1 MGRIKKILVITTNDP
16 NKSPRPNRLLE
27 HLKTTDYEISLLS
40 YQKFEKYNL
49 NQYHFNKKMN
59 IDLINALLI
68 LRLYKIFN
76 QLLLIDSI
84 SKADFNSIKKR
95 KFDLIICENIEVT
108 YLAFLLKSE
117 NTKLMVDLREYF
129 PRQFDNR
136 FSWSL
141 KKKEYYNLLLKN
153 YVSKFDKIITVS
165 NGLAKAYKD
174 NFDFDCDV
182 YMSLP
187 EKANDKSEIKN
198 EYDAIKIVHHGNA
211 TPDRKIEN
219 MIYMMDTLDNKYT
232 LDLYLVKM
240 NNAYYD
246 FLLDLSSKYD
256 NVNIH
261 QPVKL
266 EEINSTISKYDIG
279 VYSMEA
285 YSFNIEHTLPNKLFE
300 FIQAG
305 LCLAF
310 GPVPEMKMIIEEYN
324 VGVVSDNFE
333 PSSLAKKIKGMTTQ
347 ELNKYKNNSRLASDT
362 LNLETNKIKMNGIIE
377 ELIN

>member
-1 MGRIKKILVITTNDP
+1 M
-16 NKSPRPNRLLE
+16 
-27 HLKTTDYEISLLS
+27 
-40 YQKFEKYNL
+40 
-49 NQYHFNKKMN
+49 NQYYFNKKMN
-59 IDLINALLI
+59 IDLINTILL
-68 LRLYKIFN
+68 LRLYKIYTN
-76 QLLLIDSI
+76 LLLFDRI
-84 SKADFNSIKKR
+84 SKENFDNLRNKQ
-95 KFDLIICENIEVT
+95 FDLIICENIEVT
-108 YLAFLLKSE
+108 YLASLLIDD

-141 KKKEYYNLLLKN
+141 KKKEYYIYLLNKF
-153 YVSKFDKIITVS
+153 VSQFDKIITVS

-174 NFDFDCDV
+174 NFDFNCEV

-187 EKANDKSEIKN
+187 EKSDSKSEIKE
-198 EYDAIKIVHHGNA
+198 EYDKIKLVHHGNA

-219 MIYMMDTLDNKYT
+219 MIYMMDELSDKYS

-240 NNAYYD
+240 NNTYHE
-246 FLLDLSSKYD
+246 FLTKLSIKYD
-256 NVNIH
+256 NVTIH

-266 EEINSTISKYDIG
+266 EEINNTISKYDIG

-310 GPVPEMKMIIEEYN
+310 GPVTEMKNVISEYQ

-333 PSSLAKKIKGMTTQ
+333 PKSLANKISSMTTV
-347 ELNKYKNNSRLASDT
+347 ELNKYKENSRKASEI
-362 LNLETNKIKMNGIIE
+362 LNLETNKIRMNEIIE
-377 ELIN
+377 GLIA